1 MFYLSAQSSAPE
13 FLPSF
18 WLSDKFLHGLEYSI
32 FGALIFHA
40 IQSSPTRPE
49 TLMIRFILSLS
60 IVLLYGISDE
70 FHQSFVPYRDASS
83 YDVLA
88 DVVGGTVG
96 IFFANK
102 LIKRR
107 SNHD

>member
-40 IQSSPTRPE
+40 IQVSPTRPE
-49 TLMIRFILSLS
+49 TLKMRLILSLI

-70 FHQSFVPYRDASS
+70 FHQFFVPHRDASS

-88 DVVGGTVG
+88 DLVGGITGV
-96 IFFANK
+96 FFAYK

-107 SNHD
+107 SSHD

>member
-1 MFYLSAQSSAPE
+1 MFCLSAQSSVPDL
-13 FLPSF
+13 LPSF

-40 IQSSPTRPE
+40 IQTSPNRPE
-49 TLMIRFILSLS
+49 KLKVRITLSL
-60 IVLLYGISDE
+60 ILVVFYGISDE
-70 FHQSFVPYRDASS
+70 FHQSFVPHRDASS

-88 DVVGGTVG
+88 DIVGGSFG
-96 IFFANK
+96 IFFAHK

-107 SNHD
+107 LRHD